1 MPTPDH
7 STRPAFT
14 HPKPAIQNFVDTILD
29 NPETPNRAQ
38 YIMLC
43 GILLNNTELIAYS
56 VSVDPA
62 VINTPIPGHVQ
73 MVVEQLIKPSG
84 EHPEPESPNAL
95 DPE

>member
-29 NPETPNRAQ
+29 NPETANRAQ

-43 GILLNNTELIAYS
+43 GILLNNTELIAS
-56 VSVDPA
+56 KVKKL
-62 VINTPIPGHVQ
+62 PIF
-73 MVVEQLIKPSG
+73 KRG
-84 EHPEPESPNAL
+84 EMLANIVAL
-95 DPE
+95 KKNIIIR

>member
-1 MPTPDH
+1 M
-7 STRPAFT
+7 SVSEQVARPAFT
-14 HPKPAIQNFVDTILD
+14 HPKPAVQNFVDTILD
-29 NPETPNRAQ
+29 NPEMADRPQ
-38 YIMLC
+38 YIILL
-43 GILLNNTELIAYS
+43 GILLNNTELIAYAA
-56 VSVDPA
+56 SVDRN

>member
-1 MPTPDH
+1 MPVSEH
-7 STRPAFT
+7 VARPAFT

-29 NPETPNRAQ
+29 NPETANRAQ

-56 VSVDPA
+56 VSVEPA
-62 VINTPIPGHVQ
+62 VINTPITGHVQ

>member
-29 NPETPNRAQ
+29 NPEMADRPQ
-38 YIMLC
+38 YIILL
-43 GILLNNTELIAYS
+43 GILLNNTELIAYAA
-56 VSVDPA
+56 SVDPA
-62 VINTPIPGHVQ
+62 VVNTPIPGHVQ
-73 MVVEQLIKPSG
+73 MVVEQIINPNNA
-84 EHPEPESPNAL
+84 EPESPNAL